1 MAGMLR
7 AMNKFE
13 CTKWEEQAYAEAE
26 PSNPENNT
34 KIGDA
39 KMTFVYTGVLEGE
52 GKSAGLLIYTADGS
66 GTATGA
72 ELFTGKINGRAGT
85 VILHTTNTFD
95 AEGVTGTFKVVPGT
109 GTGDLAEATGE
120 GAYEMKM
127 GTMST
132 EYKFT
137 S

>member
-1 MAGMLR
+1 
-7 AMNKFE
+7 MNKFE
-13 CTKWEEQAYAEAE
+13 CTNWEESAYAEVANG
-26 PSNPENNT
+26 P

-39 KMTFVYTGVLEGE
+39 KMAFRYRGVLEGE

-72 ELFTGKINGRAGT
+72 EFFTGRVNGREGT
-85 VILHTTNTFD
+85 VILETTNTFD
-95 AEGVTGTFKVVPGT
+95 AEGVTGTFKIVPGT
-109 GTGDLAEATGE
+109 GTGELADATGH

-127 GTMST
+127 GTYST
-132 EYKFT
+132 EYTFT

>member
-1 MAGMLR
+1 
-7 AMNKFE
+7 MNKFE
-13 CTKWEEQAYAEAE
+13 CTKWDELAYAEATD
-26 PSNPENNT
+26 NA

-39 KMTFVYTGVLEGE
+39 KMTFAYTGVVEGE
-52 GKSAGLLIYTADGS
+52 GKSAALLIYTADGS

-72 ELFTGKINGRAGT
+72 ELFTGRINGREGT
-85 VILHTTNTFD
+85 VIFHTTNTFD
-95 AEGVTGTFKVVPGT
+95 AEGVTGTFTVVPGT
-109 GTGDLAEATGE
+109 GTGELAGAGGS

-132 EYKFT
+132 DYTFT

>member
-1 MAGMLR
+1 MLGV
-7 AMNKFE
+7 MNKFE

-26 PSNPENNT
+26 NKA

-52 GKSAGLLIYTADGS
+52 GKSAGLLIYTAGGS

-72 ELFTGKINGRAGT
+72 ELFTGRINDREGT
-85 VILHTTNTFD
+85 VILATTNTFD
-95 AEGVTGTFKVVPGT
+95 AEGVTGTFKIVPGT
-109 GTGDLAEATGE
+109 GTGDLADATGE

-132 EYKFT
+132 EYTFT
-137 S
+137 N

>member
-1 MAGMLR
+1 
-7 AMNKFE
+7 MNKFE
-13 CTKWEEQAYAEAE
+13 CTKWEEQAYAEAG
-26 PSNPENNT
+26 NNA

-52 GKSAGLLIYTADGS
+52 GKSAGLLMYTADGS
-66 GTATGA
+66 GHATGA
-72 ELFTGKINGRAGT
+72 ELFTGRINGREGT

-95 AEGVTGTFKVVPGT
+95 AEGVTGTFKIVSGT
-109 GTGDLAEATGE
+109 GSGELADATGE

-127 GTMST
+127 GTMTT
-132 EYKFT
+132 EYEFT

>member
-1 MAGMLR
+1 
-7 AMNKFE
+7 MNKFE
-13 CTKWEEQAYAEAE
+13 CTNWEESAYAEATGG
-26 PSNPENNT
+26 P

-39 KMTFVYTGVLEGE
+39 KMTFRYSGVLEGE

-72 ELFTGKINGRAGT
+72 EFFTGRVNGREGT
-85 VILHTTNTFD
+85 VILETTNTFD
-95 AEGVTGTFKVVPGT
+95 AEGVTGTFRIVPGT
-109 GTGDLAEATGE
+109 GTGELADATGH

-127 GTMST
+127 GTYAT
-132 EYKFT
+132 EYTFT

>member
-1 MAGMLR
+1 MLGS
-7 AMNKFE
+7 MNKFE
-13 CTKWEEQAYAEAE
+13 CTKWDEVAYAEAE
-26 PSNPENNT
+26 NGA
-34 KIGDA
+34 KVGDA

-52 GKSAGLLIYTADGS
+52 GKSAGLLLYTADGS

-72 ELFTGKINGRAGT
+72 ELFTGRVNGREGT
-85 VILHTTNTFD
+85 VILQTTNTFD
-95 AEGVTGTFKVVPGT
+95 AEGVTGTFKIVPGT
-109 GTGDLAEATGE
+109 GTGELADATGG

-132 EYKFT
+132 EYTFT

>member
-1 MAGMLR
+1 MLG

-13 CTKWEEQAYAEAE
+13 CTKWDELAYAEAA
-26 PSNPENNT
+26 PADPANNT

-39 KMTFVYTGVLEGE
+39 KMTFAYTGVLEGE

-72 ELFTGKINGRAGT
+72 ELFTGRVNGREGT
-85 VILHTTNTFD
+85 VILQTTNTFD
-95 AEGVTGTFKVVPGT
+95 AEGVTGTFKIVPGT
-109 GTGDLAEATGE
+109 GTGELADATGE

-132 EYKFT
+132 EYTFT